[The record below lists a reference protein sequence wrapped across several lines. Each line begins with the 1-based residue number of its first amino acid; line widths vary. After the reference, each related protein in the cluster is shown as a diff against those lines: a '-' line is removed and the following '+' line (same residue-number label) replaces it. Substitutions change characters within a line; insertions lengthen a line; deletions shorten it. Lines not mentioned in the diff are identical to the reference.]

1 MAPLDPELLE
11 VLRCPDSH
19 HAELTV
25 LPADDYLPEGGL
37 QCSECRRVFP
47 IREGIPVLLLDDAL
61 PG

>member
-1 MAPLDPELLE
+1 MTPLDPELLE

-19 HAELTV
+19 HATLTEH
-25 LPADDYLPEGGL
+25 PADEYLPEGGL
-37 QCSECRRVFP
+37 RCTVCQRVFP